1 MDKKKKRL
9 IDLCI
14 VAVIVVV
21 VIILVILLR
30 PKIETETITDGAV
43 ILAEMPDLALSE
55 ADRAMAESLLGDPE
69 IKAILTDEEG
79 AQKQVDLEI
88 ALGQKICGDYLPEG
102 AEVTALAVQKKTV
115 YLSYEEGTEKRTLM
129 VIGTDGEIYKA
140 IGLYEVDENGSASVK
155 ALYENQNDEEYA
167 KSEVVKG

>member
-14 VAVIVVV
+14 VAVVVVV
-21 VIILVILLR
+21 VIILVISLR
-30 PKIETETITDGAV
+30 PKVETETITDGAV

-55 ADRAMAESLLGDPE
+55 ADRAMAESLLQDPE
-69 IKAILTDEEG
+69 IKAILTDEER
-79 AQKQVDLEI
+79 AQEQVDLEI
-88 ALGQKICGDYLPEG
+88 ELGQRICGDYLPEG

-115 YLSYEEGTEKRTLM
+115 YLSYEEGIEKRTLM
-129 VIGTDGEIYKA
+129 IVGTDENIYKA
-140 IGLYEVDENGSASVK
+140 IGLYEVDEDGNTSVK

-167 KSEVVKG
+167 KSAVVKD